1 MTCAI
6 ITLEKSWYLSPPWGQ
21 QMPSLEVHLSEK
33 VYLTTNQAFGYC
45 CGVHWQSGEW
55 VYAVKCVDASRLVV
69 RHRSIVYVTKHEIIG
84 TGRVQSAYMRKPAFV
99 LGDRVMLR
107 FDSHATKQRLI
118 LGIVLVNNA
127 WFYVVELMSPAL
139 VRPLA
144 APVRFPLVGETD
156 LIRVHV

>member
-1 MTCAI
+1 MVCAI
-6 ITLEKSWYLSPPWGQ
+6 TTLERCWYLSPPWGQ

-33 VYLTTNQAFGYC
+33 VYLTDSKTFGYC
-45 CGVHWQSGEW
+45 CGVLWQHEEW
-55 VYAVKCVDASRLVV
+55 VYAVRYE
-69 RHRSIVYVTKHEIIG
+69 RSITCFTKHEIIG
-84 TGRVQSAYMRKPAFV
+84 TGRVQSAYLRKPAFV

-107 FDSHATKQRLI
+107 FDSHATKQRLV

-127 WFYVVELMSPAL
+127 WFYVVELMSPVL
-139 VRPLA
+139 SRPLA

>member
-6 ITLEKSWYLSPPWGQ
+6 VALERCWYLSPPWSQ
-21 QMPSLEVHLSEK
+21 PIPSLEVHLSEK

-45 CGVHWQSGEW
+45 CGVLWQEDKW
-55 VYAVKCVDASRLVV
+55 VYAFVKDVGEAIAVD
-69 RHRSIVYVTKHEIIG
+69 RSITYVTKHEIIG
-84 TGRVQSAYMRKPAFV
+84 TGQVKSTYMRKPAFV

-139 VRPLA
+139 VQPLA
-144 APVRFPLVGETD
+144 ARVRFPLVGEQD

>member
-6 ITLEKSWYLSPPWGQ
+6 ATLEKCWYLSPPWGQ
-21 QMPSLEVHLSEK
+21 PMPLLEVNLSEK
-33 VYLTTNQAFGYC
+33 VYLTDSGTFGYC
-45 CGVHWQSGEW
+45 CGVLWQEDEW
-55 VYAVKCVDASRLVV
+55 VYAINCD
-69 RHRSIVYVTKHEIIG
+69 RSITYFTKHEIIG
-84 TGRVQSAYMRKPAFV
+84 TGRVQSTYLRKPAFV

-139 VRPLA
+139 VQPLA
-144 APVRFPLVGETD
+144 APARFPLVGEQD

>member
-1 MTCAI
+1 MNCAI
-6 ITLEKSWYLSPPWGQ
+6 TAFEKCWYLSPPWGQ

-33 VYLTTNQAFGYC
+33 VYLTTNHTFGYC
-45 CGVHWQSGEW
+45 YGVQWEQDKW
-55 VYAVKCVDASRLVV
+55 VYAIAVE
-69 RHRSIVYVTKHEIIG
+69 RSISYVTKREIIG
-84 TGRVQSAYMRKPAFV
+84 TGRLQSTYLRKPAFV

-127 WFYVVELMSPAL
+127 WFYVIEMISPAL

-144 APVRFPLVGETD
+144 TPVRFPLVSEQD
-156 LIRVHV
+156 LIRVLS

>member
-1 MTCAI
+1 MNCAI
-6 ITLEKSWYLSPPWGQ
+6 IALERCWYLSPPWGQ
-21 QMPSLEVHLSEK
+21 QMPSLEVNLSEK
-33 VYLTTNQAFGYC
+33 VYLTDSKTFGYC
-45 CGVHWQSGEW
+45 CGVLWQEDEW
-55 VYAVKCVDASRLVV
+55 VYAVMSD
-69 RHRSIVYVTKHEIIG
+69 RSITYFTKHEIIG
-84 TGRVQSAYMRKPAFV
+84 TGRVQSTYLRKPAFV

-127 WFYVVELMSPAL
+127 WFYVVELMSPVL

-144 APVRFPLVGETD
+144 APARFPLVGETD

>member
-6 ITLEKSWYLSPPWGQ
+6 IALERCWYLSPPWGQ
-21 QMPSLEVHLSEK
+21 QMPPLEVNLSEK
-33 VYLTTNQAFGYC
+33 VYLTNSKTFGYC
-45 CGVHWQSGEW
+45 CGVLWQEDKW
-55 VYAVKCVDASRLVV
+55 LYAINCD
-69 RHRSIVYVTKHEIIG
+69 RSITYATKHEIIG
-84 TGRVQSAYMRKPAFV
+84 TGEVKSTYMRKPAFV

-107 FDSHATKQRLI
+107 FDSHATKQCLI

-127 WFYVVELMSPAL
+127 WFYVIEMISPAL

-144 APVRFPLVGETD
+144 APARFPLVGEQD

>member
-6 ITLEKSWYLSPPWGQ
+6 NTLEKCWYLSPPWGQ

-33 VYLTTNQAFGYC
+33 VYLTTNHTFGYC
-45 CGVHWQSGEW
+45 CGMQWQQDEW
-55 VYAVKCVDASRLVV
+55 VYAIAVDRL
-69 RHRSIVYVTKHEIIG
+69 ITYVTKREIIG
-84 TGRVQSAYMRKPAFV
+84 TGRLQSTYLRKPAFV

-127 WFYVVELMSPAL
+127 WFHVVEVISPAL
-139 VRPLA
+139 VEPLA
-144 APVRFPLVGETD
+144 APVRFPLVSEQD
-156 LIRVHV
+156 LIRVLS